1 MSYSANISTLI
12 FGAILLALSTYTD
25 LTKHRIPNV
34 ISLGGLVGALTLQAA
49 LSGWDGFINGLAGFA
64 VGFGLFLPFYIL
76 RGMGAGDVKL
86 MGAIGACLGPTLTL
100 VAVGCSFVVGGVMAF
115 AVVISKRGGRM
126 LLQRYLQMLKTFFY
140 THRLIYL
147 APTAGDAGAARFP
160 FAAAIS
166 AGTVLA
172 VVWNTNVA
180 SLLS

>member
-1 MSYSANISTLI
+1 MYYSATHSILI
-12 FGAILLALSTYTD
+12 FGAILLVLSTYTD

-49 LSGWDGFINGLAGFA
+49 LSGWDGFTHGLAGFA

-100 VAVGCSFVVGGVMAF
+100 FAVGSSFLAGGAMAF
-115 AVVISKRGGRM
+115 AVVFRKRGGRM
-126 LLQRYLQMLKTFFY
+126 LLQRYFQMVKTLFY
-140 THRLIYL
+140 THKLVYL

-166 AGTVLA
+166 VGTVLA

-180 SLLS
+180 GHLS